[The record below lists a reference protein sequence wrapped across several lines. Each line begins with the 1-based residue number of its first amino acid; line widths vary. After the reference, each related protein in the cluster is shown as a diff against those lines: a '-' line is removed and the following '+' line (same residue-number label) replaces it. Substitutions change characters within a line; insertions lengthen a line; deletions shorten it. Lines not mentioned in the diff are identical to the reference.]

1 MSKCF
6 NVFQFPVLYLKQ
18 NSKQNQK
25 SKMSAY
31 HSLKKKTL
39 FDYNNGYIVFELYI
53 FYNTQIIE
61 NLNQSLE
68 TYSVWMEGQFRFDLG
83 QERLYQ
89 TAYLP
94 LDQ

>member
-1 MSKCF
+1 
-6 NVFQFPVLYLKQ
+6 
-18 NSKQNQK
+18 
-25 SKMSAY
+25 MSAY

-68 TYSVWMEGQFRFDLG
+68 T
-83 QERLYQ
+83 
-89 TAYLP
+89 
-94 LDQ
+94 

>member
-1 MSKCF
+1 
-6 NVFQFPVLYLKQ
+6 
-18 NSKQNQK
+18 
-25 SKMSAY
+25 MSAY

-39 FDYNNGYIVFELYI
+39 FDYSNGDIVFELYF
-53 FYNTQIIE
+53 FYITQIFE

-68 TYSVWMEGQFRFDLG
+68 TYSVWKEDQFRFDLG

-94 LDQ
+94 LDR